1 MLNFGNDDFIE
12 CLLMEIYLLLVILF
26 VFTIGLIIF
35 AYIQKQYDAGVK

>member
-1 MLNFGNDDFIE
+1 MKKGLNSYKIE
-12 CLLMEIYLLLVILF
+12 ILQFLLLVILF